1 MNDAKTAD
9 SKRAPATGRRANFTM
24 LPLIG
29 YGYLVAFLFLAI
41 FLVSLAKATKLSASL
56 SSPRWPL
63 LIAVILVLPLLLPA
77 FKYVAPYIKTIKI
90 SDFEVSFM
98 QAEVASYSLATLTG
112 QLRTPTEQVSAPEF
126 ANMMAV
132 SYSRFIIDTIKA
144 VRLTKDEVLVVDL
157 GTGTAW
163 IPPNLYFLSL
173 LVADRTSVRQIV
185 FVETRHL
192 EGVFVG
198 MCFPGE
204 LQQALG
210 QKFPVLQKAAEQS
223 KSQQLPLDYVV
234 GSAYFEALRDLYAKI
249 APSLS
254 SRDSWLNSGTLFA
267 LTGSSIQRQ
276 KIESKESL
284 TEADYRQILRSD
296 YPYTAVV
303 RDEHL
308 ESLISRDRVAL
319 LVARNLATM

>member
-9 SKRAPATGRRANFTM
+9 SKRAAATGRRANFTM

-41 FLVSLAKATKLSASL
+41 FLVSLARATKLSASL

-296 YPYTAVV
+296 YPI
-303 RDEHL
+303 L
-308 ESLISRDRVAL
+308 QSFGMNILNPL
-319 LVARNLATM
+319 LAGTE

>member
-9 SKRAPATGRRANFTM
+9 SKRAATTGRRANFTM

-98 QAEVASYSLATLTG
+98 QAEVASYSLAALTG

-210 QKFPVLQKAAEQS
+210 QKLPVLQKAAEQS
-223 KSQQLPLDYVV
+223 NSQQLPLDYVV

-267 LTGSSIQRQ
+267 LAGSSIQRQ